1 MRTKTLLLAAVL
13 SAAGVASSLAQVY
26 SVNVVGYINLTLKP
40 GLNLLTAQL
49 KGTNQ
54 NVNTILGSTSPA
66 LPANSLLYTWN
77 ATGQRFDNALIAGGD
92 NKWYDPATGLEST
105 ATISPGQSFF
115 INNLGTVDSTLTLV
129 GEVPTGATVVS
140 VVNGLGFYGDPAPV
154 SQNIVTNG
162 FPVGDNDL
170 LYTWNTAAQTYNN
183 ALIGGGPASGGPGWF
198 DPATGLLTVFAPAVG
213 QGFIVNHLSG
223 ATTGNTWNRN
233 FIIQ

>member
-13 SAAGVASSLAQVY
+13 SAAGIASSQAQVY
-26 SVNVVGYINLTLKP
+26 SVNVVGYINLTNYP
-40 GLNLLTAQL
+40 GLNLITAQL

-54 NVNTILGSTSPA
+54 NVNTILGSTTPA
-66 LPANSLLYTWN
+66 LPANSLLFTWN
-77 ATGQRFDNALIAGGD
+77 GAGQRFDNALLAGGD

-115 INNLGTVDSTLTLV
+115 INNVGTANVIMTLV
-129 GEVPTGATVVS
+129 GEVPTGATAVS

-170 LYTWNTAAQTYNN
+170 LYTWNVTGQTYNN

-198 DPATGLLTVFAPAVG
+198 DAGTGLLTVFAPAVG
-213 QGFIVNHLSG
+213 QGFVVNRTSG
-223 ATTGNTWNRN
+223 ATTTWNRT
-233 FIIQ
+233 FTVQ